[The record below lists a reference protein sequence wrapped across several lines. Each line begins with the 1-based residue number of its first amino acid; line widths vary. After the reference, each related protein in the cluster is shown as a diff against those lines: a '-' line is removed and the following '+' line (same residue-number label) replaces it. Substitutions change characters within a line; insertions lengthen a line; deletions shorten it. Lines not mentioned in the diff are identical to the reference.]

1 MNLQLTPL
9 SLGILLVVTG
19 GSVAWFHLGKLIEDK
34 SQRKLWYYVPM
45 TLLGGLTI
53 SVGANLIATGLHDHL
68 SKD

>member
-19 GSVAWFHLGKLIEDK
+19 GSVAWFHLGK

-45 TLLGGLTI
+45 TLLGGLAI